1 MYRVNA
7 ERSQEKNDRNGR
19 IERCTKVTPQC
30 LPGRKSLRDENS
42 TPYRS
47 RKSTNAWA
55 SQYRLTPQG
64 KLKLHNLAFMDATD
78 QLGFQFRPA
87 ERRVWTVRALVSA
100 VRSHIEREYSDC
112 WVEGE
117 ISNLR
122 IPDSGHLYFTLKEES
137 AQIRVV
143 MFRSSAKLLRFR
155 PENGLHVTVRGRI
168 TVYEDRGE
176 LQISAEFME
185 PKGAG
190 ALQLA
195 FEQLKAR
202 LQAEGLF
209 EVSRK
214 KPIPPL
220 PQRIGIITSPQGAA
234 LRDIL
239 NILARRH
246 HSANV
251 LIYPAQVQGEAA
263 AGEVMAGVRFF
274 NQDLQRGGA
283 VEVIVIAR
291 GGGSAEDL
299 AAFNH
304 EGLARAVADSKIP
317 VISAIGHETDFT
329 IIDFVADLRA
339 PTPSAAAE
347 LVIRSRQDIEAQA
360 EDLCRRLERALRYRL
375 LMARQELTERAQHGA
390 FARMMDG
397 IHRRQQKLD
406 EQRFRLEKAERQ
418 LLERCRRRSENVSS
432 AVRHYDAR
440 RRLAAVRQ
448 GLEAQVANLAAAIRR
463 RLLESGGALD
473 RRAASLEA
481 LSPVAILNRGYAL
494 VFDAKGRL
502 VKDAARLEAG
512 DELSA
517 RLARGRVRARVTASE
532 PGEPEPGD
540 LH

>member
-1 MYRVNA
+1 M
-7 ERSQEKNDRNGR
+7 EMS
-19 IERCTKVTPQC
+19 
-30 LPGRKSLRDENS
+30 
-42 TPYRS
+42 
-47 RKSTNAWA
+47 
-55 SQYRLTPQG
+55 
-64 KLKLHNLAFMDATD
+64 D
-78 QLGFQFRPA
+78 QLGFQFRPP
-87 ERRVWTVRALVSA
+87 ERRIWTVRALVSA

-209 EVSRK
+209 EASRK

-220 PQRIGIITSPQGAA
+220 PQRIGILTSPQGAA

-246 HSANV
+246 RSANV
-251 LIYPAQVQGEAA
+251 LIYPVQVQGDSAP
-263 AGEVMAGVRFF
+263 GEVMAGLRYFHKDF
-274 NQDLQRGGA
+274 RHGGA
-283 VEVIVIAR
+283 VEVIIIAR

-299 AAFNH
+299 AGFNH

-347 LVIRSRQDIEAQA
+347 LVIRSRQEIEAQA
-360 EDLCRRLERALRYRL
+360 EDLYRRLERGLRYRL
-375 LMARQELTERAQHGA
+375 LIARQELTERAQHGA

-418 LLERCRRRSENVSS
+418 LLERCHRRCENVSS
-432 AVRHYDAR
+432 TIRHYDAR
-440 RRLAAVRQ
+440 RRLAAIRQ
-448 GLEAQVANLAAAIRR
+448 QLQAQVANLAAAAHT
-463 RLLESGGALD
+463 RLLESRGTLD
-473 RRAASLEA
+473 RRTASLEA

-502 VKDAARLEAG
+502 VKDAARLKAG
-512 DELSA
+512 DDLLA
-517 RLARGRVRARVTASE
+517 RLARGRVRARVTATERSE
-532 PGEPEPGD
+532 AESGQR
-540 LH
+540 H

>member
-1 MYRVNA
+1 M
-7 ERSQEKNDRNGR
+7 
-19 IERCTKVTPQC
+19 
-30 LPGRKSLRDENS
+30 S
-42 TPYRS
+42 T
-47 RKSTNAWA
+47 A
-55 SQYRLTPQG
+55 
-64 KLKLHNLAFMDATD
+64 D
-78 QLGFQFRPA
+78 QLGFQFRPP

-117 ISNLR
+117 VSNLR
-122 IPDSGHLYFTLKEES
+122 IPDSGHLYFTLKEEA
-137 AQIRVV
+137 AQMRVV

-202 LQAEGLF
+202 LQVEGLF
-209 EVSRK
+209 EASRK

-251 LIYPAQVQGEAA
+251 LIYPAQVQGDSAP
-263 AGEVMAGVRFF
+263 GEVMAGLRAFH
-274 NQDLQRGGA
+274 QDLGRGRA
-283 VEVIVIAR
+283 VEVIIIAR

-299 AAFNH
+299 ACFNH

-329 IIDFVADLRA
+329 IVDFVADLRA

-347 LVIRSRQDIEAQA
+347 LVIRSRQEIEAQA
-360 EDLCRRLERALRYRL
+360 EELYRRLENALRYRL
-375 LMARQELTERAQHGA
+375 LMARQDLTERAQHGA

-418 LLERCRRRSENVSS
+418 LLERWNRRCENVAA

-440 RRLAAVRQ
+440 RRLAAIRQ
-448 GLEAQVANLAAAIRR
+448 RLQAQVANLATATRT
-463 RLLESGGALD
+463 RLLQSRGALD
-473 RRAASLEA
+473 RQTASLEA

-494 VFDAKGRL
+494 VFDAKGQL
-502 VKDAARLEAG
+502 VKDAARLKSG
-512 DELSA
+512 DEVSA
-517 RLARGRVRARVTASE
+517 RLARGRVRARVTATEQSETE
-532 PGEPEPGD
+532 PGE
-540 LH
+540 LA

>member
-1 MYRVNA
+1 
-7 ERSQEKNDRNGR
+7 
-19 IERCTKVTPQC
+19 
-30 LPGRKSLRDENS
+30 
-42 TPYRS
+42 
-47 RKSTNAWA
+47 
-55 SQYRLTPQG
+55 
-64 KLKLHNLAFMDATD
+64 MDTAD
-78 QLGFQFRPA
+78 QLGFQFRAP
-87 ERRVWTVRALVSA
+87 ERRIWTVRALVSA
-100 VRSHIEREYSDC
+100 VRSQVEREYSDC

-143 MFRSSAKLLRFR
+143 MFRSSARLLRFR

-168 TVYEDRGE
+168 TVYEERGE

-185 PKGAG
+185 PQGAG

-209 EVSRK
+209 EASRK
-214 KPIPPL
+214 KPVPPL
-220 PQRIGIITSPQGAA
+220 PRQIGIVTSPQGAA
-234 LRDIL
+234 LQDIL

-251 LIYPAQVQGEAA
+251 LIYPAQVQGDAA
-263 AGEVMAGVRFF
+263 AGEVIAGLRHF
-274 NQDLQRGGA
+274 NRSRT
-283 VEVIVIAR
+283 VEVIIIAR
-291 GGGSAEDL
+291 GGGSVEDL

-304 EGLARAVADSKIP
+304 EGLARAVAESEIP

-329 IIDFVADLRA
+329 IVDFVADLRA

-347 LVIRSRQDIEAQA
+347 LVIRSRQEIEAQA
-360 EDLCRRLERALRYRL
+360 EELHRRLERAVRYRM
-375 LMARQELTERAQHGA
+375 LMARQELTQVAQHGA

-397 IHRRQQKLD
+397 INRRQQKLD
-406 EQRFRLEKAERQ
+406 DQRFRLERGQRQIFERW
-418 LLERCRRRSENVSS
+418 RRRWEVASA
-432 AVRHYDAR
+432 AVRHYDAQ

-448 GLEAQVANLAAAIRR
+448 RLDAEVAGLAAAVRAL
-463 RLLESGGALD
+463 LLEKRGGLD
-473 RRAASLEA
+473 RRVASLEA

-494 VFDAKGRL
+494 VFDAKGEL
-502 VKDAARLEAG
+502 VKDAALLRAG
-512 DELSA
+512 DEVSA
-517 RLARGRVRARVTASE
+517 RLARGRIRARVSGT
-532 PGEPEPGD
+532 EPESGG

>member
-1 MYRVNA
+1 M
-7 ERSQEKNDRNGR
+7 E
-19 IERCTKVTPQC
+19 
-30 LPGRKSLRDENS
+30 
-42 TPYRS
+42 
-47 RKSTNAWA
+47 
-55 SQYRLTPQG
+55 
-64 KLKLHNLAFMDATD
+64 MTD
-78 QLGFQFRPA
+78 QLGFHFRPP
-87 ERRVWTVRALVSA
+87 ERRIWTVRALVSA

-209 EVSRK
+209 EASRK

-234 LRDIL
+234 LQDIL

-246 HSANV
+246 RSANV
-251 LIYPAQVQGEAA
+251 LIYPAQVQGDLAP
-263 AGEVMAGVRFF
+263 GEVMAGLRYFH
-274 NQDLQRGGA
+274 QELRHQELRHQALRRGGA
-283 VEVIVIAR
+283 VEVIIIAR

-299 AAFNH
+299 AGFNH

-347 LVIRSRQDIEAQA
+347 LVIRSREDIEAQA
-360 EDLCRRLERALRYRL
+360 EDLYRRLERGLRYRL

-418 LLERCRRRSENVSS
+418 LLERCHRRCENVS
-432 AVRHYDAR
+432 ATVRHYDAR
-440 RRLAAVRQ
+440 RRLAAIRQ
-448 GLEAQVANLAAAIRR
+448 QLRAQVANLAAITHT
-463 RLLESGGALD
+463 RLLEIRGVLD
-473 RRAASLEA
+473 RQTASLEA
-481 LSPVAILNRGYAL
+481 LSPLAILNRGYAL

-502 VKDAARLEAG
+502 VKDASRFKPA
-512 DELSA
+512 DELSV
-517 RLARGRVRARVTASE
+517 RLARGRVRARVTATERTE
-532 PGEPEPGD
+532 P
-540 LH
+540 

>member
-1 MYRVNA
+1 M
-7 ERSQEKNDRNGR
+7 EMS
-19 IERCTKVTPQC
+19 
-30 LPGRKSLRDENS
+30 
-42 TPYRS
+42 
-47 RKSTNAWA
+47 
-55 SQYRLTPQG
+55 
-64 KLKLHNLAFMDATD
+64 D
-78 QLGFQFRPA
+78 QLGFHFRPP

-202 LQAEGLF
+202 LHAEGLF
-209 EVSRK
+209 EASRK

-246 HSANV
+246 RSANV
-251 LIYPAQVQGEAA
+251 LIYPAQVQGDLAP
-263 AGEVMAGVRFF
+263 GEVMAGLRYFH
-274 NQDLQRGGA
+274 QELRHQALRRGGA
-283 VEVIVIAR
+283 VEVIIIAR

-299 AAFNH
+299 AGFNH

-347 LVIRSRQDIEAQA
+347 LVIRSREDIEAQA
-360 EDLCRRLERALRYRL
+360 EDLYRRLERGLRYRL

-418 LLERCRRRSENVSS
+418 LLERCHRRCENVS
-432 AVRHYDAR
+432 ATVRHYDAR
-440 RRLAAVRQ
+440 RRLAAIRQ
-448 GLEAQVANLAAAIRR
+448 QLRAQVANLAAITHT
-463 RLLESGGALD
+463 RLLEIRGVLD
-473 RRAASLEA
+473 RQTASLEA
-481 LSPVAILNRGYAL
+481 LSPLAILNRGYAL

-502 VKDAARLEAG
+502 VKDASRFKPG

-517 RLARGRVRARVTASE
+517 RLARGRVRAHVTATERSE
-532 PGEPEPGD
+532 PDSDE

>member
-1 MYRVNA
+1 MEMA
-7 ERSQEKNDRNGR
+7 
-19 IERCTKVTPQC
+19 
-30 LPGRKSLRDENS
+30 
-42 TPYRS
+42 
-47 RKSTNAWA
+47 
-55 SQYRLTPQG
+55 
-64 KLKLHNLAFMDATD
+64 D
-78 QLGFQFRPA
+78 QLGFQFRPP

-251 LIYPAQVQGEAA
+251 LIYPAQVQGDGAP
-263 AGEVMAGVRFF
+263 GEVMAGLRYFD
-274 NQDLQRGGA
+274 QESRGRRA
-283 VEVIVIAR
+283 VEVIIIAR

-299 AAFNH
+299 AGFNH

-329 IIDFVADLRA
+329 IVDFVADLRA

-347 LVIRSRQDIEAQA
+347 LVIRSRQEIEAQA
-360 EDLCRRLERALRYRL
+360 EDLYRRLEHALRYRL

-418 LLERCRRRSENVSS
+418 LLERCHRRSENVSA

-448 GLEAQVANLAAAIRR
+448 RLEAQVASLAAATHT
-463 RLLESGGALD
+463 RLLESRGALD
-473 RRAASLEA
+473 RRTASLEA

-502 VKDAARLEAG
+502 VKDAVRLEAG

-517 RLARGRVRARVTASE
+517 RLARGRVRARVTATERSE
-532 PGEPEPGD
+532 P
-540 LH
+540 

>member
-1 MYRVNA
+1 M
-7 ERSQEKNDRNGR
+7 ETS
-19 IERCTKVTPQC
+19 
-30 LPGRKSLRDENS
+30 
-42 TPYRS
+42 
-47 RKSTNAWA
+47 
-55 SQYRLTPQG
+55 
-64 KLKLHNLAFMDATD
+64 D
-78 QLGFQFRPA
+78 QLGFQFRPP

-122 IPDSGHLYFTLKEES
+122 IPDSGHLYFTLKEEA

-168 TVYEDRGE
+168 TVYEERGE
-176 LQISAEFME
+176 LQVSAEFMG

-209 EVSRK
+209 EASRK
-214 KPIPPL
+214 KAIPPL

-246 HSANV
+246 HSANIV
-251 LIYPAQVQGEAA
+251 IYPAQVQGDSAPS
-263 AGEVMAGVRFF
+263 
-274 NQDLQRGGA
+274 
-283 VEVIVIAR
+283 EVIAGLRYFHQDSRRGNAAEVIIIAR
-291 GGGSAEDL
+291 GGGSVEDL
-299 AAFNH
+299 ACFNH
-304 EGLARAVADSKIP
+304 EGLARAVANSKIP
-317 VISAIGHETDFT
+317 VIAAIGHETDFT
-329 IIDFVADLRA
+329 IVDFVADLRA

-360 EDLCRRLERALRYRL
+360 EDLSRRLERALRYRL
-375 LMARQELTERAQHGA
+375 LMARQELANRAQHGA

-397 IHRRQQKLD
+397 IHRRQQKVD
-406 EQRFRLEKAERQ
+406 ELRFRLEKAERQ
-418 LLERCRRRSENVSS
+418 LLERCHRRSENF
-432 AVRHYDAR
+432 AAAIRHYDAR
-440 RRLAAVRQ
+440 RRLAAIRQ
-448 GLEAQVANLAAAIRR
+448 QLTARVENLAAATQR
-463 RLLESGGALD
+463 RLLRSRGALE
-473 RRAASLEA
+473 RQTASLEA

-494 VFDAKGRL
+494 VFDANGRL
-502 VKDAARLEAG
+502 VKDAAQLAAG

-517 RLARGRVRARVTASE
+517 RLSKGQIRARVTETESTDSA
-532 PGEPEPGD
+532 
-540 LH
+540 

>member
-1 MYRVNA
+1 
-7 ERSQEKNDRNGR
+7 
-19 IERCTKVTPQC
+19 
-30 LPGRKSLRDENS
+30 
-42 TPYRS
+42 
-47 RKSTNAWA
+47 
-55 SQYRLTPQG
+55 
-64 KLKLHNLAFMDATD
+64 MDAPD
-78 QLGFQFRPA
+78 QLGFQFRAP
-87 ERRVWTVRALVSA
+87 ERRIWSVRALVAA

-122 IPDSGHLYFTLKEES
+122 IPDSGHLYFTLKEEA

-155 PENGLHVTVRGRI
+155 PENGLQVTVRGRI

-202 LQAEGLF
+202 LQAQGLF

-214 KPIPPL
+214 KAIPPL
-220 PQRIGIITSPQGAA
+220 PRRIGIITSPQGAA

-251 LIYPAQVQGEAA
+251 VIYPAQVQGDAA
-263 AGEVMAGVRFF
+263 AGEVIAGLRHF
-274 NQDLQRGGA
+274 NPGVDLGVDQGLQPQEIRHHDLRRGPA
-283 VEVIVIAR
+283 VEVIIIAR
-291 GGGSAEDL
+291 GGGSVEDL
-299 AAFNH
+299 ACFNH
-304 EGLARAVADSKIP
+304 EGLARAVANSKIP

-329 IIDFVADLRA
+329 IVDFVADLRA

-347 LVIRSRQDIEAQA
+347 LVIRSRQEIEAQA
-360 EDLCRRLERALRYRL
+360 EDLYRRLERALRYRL

-397 IHRRQQKLD
+397 IHRREQKLD
-406 EQRFRLEKAERQ
+406 EQRFRLEKAQRQ
-418 LLERCRRRSENVSS
+418 LLERCYRRCENVFAS
-432 AVRHYDAR
+432 VRHYDAR
-440 RRLAAVRQ
+440 RRLLAIRQ
-448 GLEAQVANLAAAIRR
+448 QLEAQVANLAAATRA
-463 RLLESGGALD
+463 RLQQCRGALD
-473 RRAASLEA
+473 RRTASLEA

-494 VFDAKGRL
+494 VFDAKGQL
-502 VKDAARLEAG
+502 VKDAAQLDVG

-517 RLARGRVRARVTASE
+517 RLARGRVRGRVTGTESS
-532 PGEPEPGD
+532 
-540 LH
+540 

>member
-1 MYRVNA
+1 META
-7 ERSQEKNDRNGR
+7 
-19 IERCTKVTPQC
+19 
-30 LPGRKSLRDENS
+30 
-42 TPYRS
+42 
-47 RKSTNAWA
+47 
-55 SQYRLTPQG
+55 
-64 KLKLHNLAFMDATD
+64 D
-78 QLGFQFRPA
+78 QLGFQFRPP
-87 ERRVWTVRALVSA
+87 ERRIWTVRALVSA

-117 ISNLR
+117 VSNLR
-122 IPDSGHLYFTLKEES
+122 IPDSGHLYFTLKEEN

-143 MFRSSAKLLRFR
+143 MFRSSAKLLQFR

-190 ALQLA
+190 AQQLA

-202 LQAEGLF
+202 LRAEGLF
-209 EVSRK
+209 EASRK

-251 LIYPAQVQGEAA
+251 LIYPAQVQGDAA
-263 AGEVMAGVRFF
+263 PGEVMAGLRYF
-274 NQDLQRGGA
+274 QQESRGSRA
-283 VEVIVIAR
+283 VEVIIIAR

-299 AAFNH
+299 AGFNH
-304 EGLARAVADSKIP
+304 EGLARAVAESKIP

-329 IIDFVADLRA
+329 IVDFVADLRA

-347 LVIRSRQDIEAQA
+347 LVIRSRQEIEAQA
-360 EDLCRRLERALRYRL
+360 EDLYRRLERALRYRL

-397 IHRRQQKLD
+397 IHRRQQEVD

-418 LLERCRRRSENVSS
+418 LLERCHRRSES
-432 AVRHYDAR
+432 AAADVRHYDAR

-448 GLEAQVANLAAAIRR
+448 SLESQVANLAAATRT
-463 RLLESGGALD
+463 RLLESRGALD
-473 RRAASLEA
+473 RWTASLEA

-502 VKDAARLEAG
+502 VKDASRLKAG
-512 DELSA
+512 DEVSA
-517 RLARGRVRARVTASE
+517 RLARGRVRARVTAAE
-532 PGEPEPGD
+532 RGES
-540 LH
+540 

>member
-1 MYRVNA
+1 META
-7 ERSQEKNDRNGR
+7 
-19 IERCTKVTPQC
+19 
-30 LPGRKSLRDENS
+30 
-42 TPYRS
+42 
-47 RKSTNAWA
+47 
-55 SQYRLTPQG
+55 
-64 KLKLHNLAFMDATD
+64 D
-78 QLGFQFRPA
+78 QLGFQFRPP

-122 IPDSGHLYFTLKEES
+122 IPDSGHLYFTLKEEN

-155 PENGLHVTVRGRI
+155 PENGLYVTVRGRI

-209 EVSRK
+209 EASRK

-251 LIYPAQVQGEAA
+251 LIYPSQVQGDSAP
-263 AGEVMAGVRFF
+263 GEVMAGLRYFQ
-274 NQDLQRGGA
+274 QDWRRSSA
-283 VEVIVIAR
+283 VEVIIIAR

-299 AAFNH
+299 AGFNH

-329 IIDFVADLRA
+329 IVDFVADLRA

-347 LVIRSRQDIEAQA
+347 LVIRSRQEIEAQA
-360 EDLCRRLERALRYRL
+360 EDLYRRLERAVRYRL

-418 LLERCRRRSENVSS
+418 LLERCYRRCENVSA

-440 RRLAAVRQ
+440 RRLASVRQ
-448 GLEAQVANLAAAIRR
+448 RLEGAVANLAAVTHT
-463 RLLESGGALD
+463 RLLLSRGALD
-473 RRAASLEA
+473 RQTASLEA

-517 RLARGRVRARVTASE
+517 RLARGRVRARVTATERSE
-532 PGEPEPGD
+532 TESGEAALE
-540 LH
+540 

>member
-1 MYRVNA
+1 M
-7 ERSQEKNDRNGR
+7 EMS
-19 IERCTKVTPQC
+19 
-30 LPGRKSLRDENS
+30 
-42 TPYRS
+42 
-47 RKSTNAWA
+47 
-55 SQYRLTPQG
+55 
-64 KLKLHNLAFMDATD
+64 D
-78 QLGFQFRPA
+78 QLGFQFRPP

-122 IPDSGHLYFTLKEES
+122 IPDSGHLYFTLKEET
-137 AQIRVV
+137 AQIKTV

-209 EVSRK
+209 DASRK
-214 KPIPPL
+214 KAIPPL
-220 PQRIGIITSPQGAA
+220 PQRIGIITSLQGAA
-234 LRDIL
+234 LQDIL

-246 HSANV
+246 RSANV
-251 LIYPAQVQGEAA
+251 LIYPAQVQGDAAPGEAI
-263 AGEVMAGVRFF
+263 AGLRYF
-274 NQDLQRGGA
+274 NQEVRHQDSRRGNA
-283 VEVIVIAR
+283 VEVIIIAR
-291 GGGSAEDL
+291 GGGSVEDL
-299 AAFNH
+299 ACFNH

-329 IIDFVADLRA
+329 IADFVADLRA

-347 LVIRSRQDIEAQA
+347 LVIRSRQEIEAQA
-360 EDLCRRLERALRYRL
+360 EDLYRRLERAVHYRL

-397 IHRRQQKLD
+397 IHRRQQELD
-406 EQRFRLEKAERQ
+406 EQRFRLEKAQRQ
-418 LLERCRRRSENVSS
+418 LLERCHRRCENVSA

-440 RRLAAVRQ
+440 RRLAAIRQ
-448 GLEAQVANLAAAIRR
+448 QLAAQVANMAALTRTHLLQSRR
-463 RLLESGGALD
+463 ALD
-473 RRAASLEA
+473 RQTASLEA

-494 VFDAKGRL
+494 VFDAKGQL
-502 VKDAARLEAG
+502 VTDAARLNPG
-512 DELSA
+512 DELLA
-517 RLARGRVRARVTASE
+517 RLARGRVHARVTST
-532 PGEPEPGD
+532 D
-540 LH
+540 SSSS

>member
-1 MYRVNA
+1 
-7 ERSQEKNDRNGR
+7 
-19 IERCTKVTPQC
+19 
-30 LPGRKSLRDENS
+30 
-42 TPYRS
+42 
-47 RKSTNAWA
+47 
-55 SQYRLTPQG
+55 
-64 KLKLHNLAFMDATD
+64 
-78 QLGFQFRPA
+78 
-87 ERRVWTVRALVSA
+87 VSS
-100 VRSHIEREYSDC
+100 VRSHVEREYSDC

-122 IPDSGHLYFTLKEES
+122 MPDSGHLYFTLKEES
-137 AQIRVV
+137 AQLRVV

-155 PENGLHVTVRGRI
+155 PENGLQVTVRGRI

-202 LQAEGLF
+202 LLAEGLF
-209 EVSRK
+209 EASRK
-214 KPIPPL
+214 KALPSL

-234 LRDIL
+234 LRDVL

-251 LIYPAQVQGEAA
+251 LIYPAQVQGESAP
-263 AGEVMAGVRFF
+263 GEVMAGIRHF
-274 NQDLQRGGA
+274 NLPAPRDALA
-283 VEVIVIAR
+283 VEVIIIAR
-291 GGGSAEDL
+291 GGGSVEDL
-299 AAFNH
+299 ACFNH
-304 EGLARAVADSKIP
+304 EGLARAVASSKIP
-317 VISAIGHETDFT
+317 VISAIGHESDFT
-329 IIDFVADLRA
+329 IVDFVADLRA

-360 EDLCRRLERALRYRL
+360 EDMYRRLERAVRYRL
-375 LMARQELTERAQHGA
+375 LIARQDLTERGQHGA

-406 EQRFRLEKAERQ
+406 DHRFRLEKAERQ
-418 LLERCRRRSENVSS
+418 ILQGVHRRWETISA

-448 GLEAQVANLAAAIRR
+448 QLEAQVANLAAATHRQ
-463 RLLESGGALD
+463 LLENRGLLE
-473 RRAASLEA
+473 RRIASLEA

-494 VFDAKGRL
+494 IFDDKGSL
-502 VKDAARLEAG
+502 IKDASQLATG
-512 DELSA
+512 DAISA
-517 RLARGRVRARVTASE
+517 RLARGRLRARVTSTDPATPDSGTQ
-532 PGEPEPGD
+532 P
-540 LH
+540 

>member
-1 MYRVNA
+1 
-7 ERSQEKNDRNGR
+7 
-19 IERCTKVTPQC
+19 
-30 LPGRKSLRDENS
+30 
-42 TPYRS
+42 
-47 RKSTNAWA
+47 
-55 SQYRLTPQG
+55 
-64 KLKLHNLAFMDATD
+64 
-78 QLGFQFRPA
+78 
-87 ERRVWTVRALVSA
+87 
-100 VRSHIEREYSDC
+100 
-112 WVEGE
+112 
-117 ISNLR
+117 
-122 IPDSGHLYFTLKEES
+122 
-137 AQIRVV
+137 

-155 PENGLHVTVRGRI
+155 PENGLQVTVRGRI

-209 EVSRK
+209 EASRK

-251 LIYPAQVQGEAA
+251 LIYPAQVQGDSAP
-263 AGEVMAGVRFF
+263 GEVMAGLRYF
-274 NQDLQRGGA
+274 NQDSGISSTQRRRLRSSSLRA
-283 VEVIVIAR
+283 AAAR
-291 GGGSAEDL
+291 PKIL
-299 AAFNH
+299 ACFNH

-329 IIDFVADLRA
+329 IVDFVADLRA

-347 LVIRSRQDIEAQA
+347 LVIRSRQEIEAQA
-360 EDLCRRLERALRYRL
+360 EDLYRRLERALRYRL

-418 LLERCRRRSENVSS
+418 LLERCHRRCENVSAS
-432 AVRHYDAR
+432 VRHYDAR
-440 RRLAAVRQ
+440 RRLAAIRQ
-448 GLEAQVANLAAAIRR
+448 QLAGASREPGRRHARRDCWRAAARWIAGAQAWRR
-463 RLLESGGALD
+463 F
-473 RRAASLEA
+473 RRW
-481 LSPVAILNRGYAL
+481 R
-494 VFDAKGRL
+494 F
-502 VKDAARLEAG
+502 
-512 DELSA
+512 
-517 RLARGRVRARVTASE
+517 
-532 PGEPEPGD
+532 
-540 LH
+540 

>member
-1 MYRVNA
+1 M
-7 ERSQEKNDRNGR
+7 EMS
-19 IERCTKVTPQC
+19 
-30 LPGRKSLRDENS
+30 
-42 TPYRS
+42 
-47 RKSTNAWA
+47 
-55 SQYRLTPQG
+55 
-64 KLKLHNLAFMDATD
+64 D
-78 QLGFQFRPA
+78 QLGFQFLAP
-87 ERRVWTVRALVSA
+87 ERHVWSVRALVSA
-100 VRSHIEREYSDC
+100 VRSLVERQFSDC

-143 MFRSSAKLLRFR
+143 IFRSAAKLLRFR

-209 EVSRK
+209 EASRK
-214 KPIPPL
+214 KPLPPL

-239 NILARRH
+239 NILQRRH

-251 LIYPAQVQGEAA
+251 LIYPAQVQGDSA
-263 AGEVMAGVRFF
+263 AGEVIAGLRYFHQELRR
-274 NQDLQRGGA
+274 NGA
-283 VEVIVIAR
+283 VEVIIIAR

-299 AAFNH
+299 ACFNH
-304 EGLARAVADSKIP
+304 EGLARAVADSKLP

-329 IIDFVADLRA
+329 IVDFVADLRA

-347 LVIRSRQDIEAQA
+347 LVIRSRQEIEAQA
-360 EDLCRRLERALRYRL
+360 EELYRRLERAVRYRL
-375 LMARQELTERAQHGA
+375 LMARQELNERAQQAA

-418 LLERCRRRSENVSS
+418 LLERCHRRLENTSS
-432 AVRHYDAR
+432 AVRHYDVR

-448 GLEAQVANLAAAIRR
+448 GLEAQVANLSAAAHT
-463 RLLESGGALD
+463 RLLGIRGALD
-473 RRAASLEA
+473 RRTASLEA
-481 LSPVAILNRGYAL
+481 LSPLAILNRGYAL
-494 VFDAKGRL
+494 VFDAKGQL
-502 VKDAARLEAG
+502 VKDATGFEVG
-512 DELSA
+512 EELSA
-517 RLARGRVRARVTASE
+517 RLARGRVRARVTGTDR
-532 PGEPEPGD
+532 GEP
-540 LH
+540 

>member
-1 MYRVNA
+1 M
-7 ERSQEKNDRNGR
+7 EMS
-19 IERCTKVTPQC
+19 
-30 LPGRKSLRDENS
+30 
-42 TPYRS
+42 
-47 RKSTNAWA
+47 
-55 SQYRLTPQG
+55 
-64 KLKLHNLAFMDATD
+64 D
-78 QLGFQFRPA
+78 QLGFQFRPP
-87 ERRVWTVRALVSA
+87 ERRVWTVRALVTA

-122 IPDSGHLYFTLKEES
+122 IPDSGHLYFTLKEEG

-155 PENGLHVTVRGRI
+155 TENGLHVTVRGRI

-209 EVSRK
+209 EASRK
-214 KPIPPL
+214 KPLPPL

-234 LRDIL
+234 VRDIL

-246 HSANV
+246 HSANI
-251 LIYPAQVQGEAA
+251 LIYPAQVQGDSAP
-263 AGEVMAGVRFF
+263 GEVMAGLRYFQ
-274 NQDLQRGGA
+274 QDSRRGSA
-283 VEVIVIAR
+283 VEVIIIAR

-299 AAFNH
+299 SCFNH

-329 IIDFVADLRA
+329 IVDFVADLRA

-347 LVIRSRQDIEAQA
+347 LVIRSRQEIEAQA
-360 EDLCRRLERALRYRL
+360 EDLSRRLERALRYRL
-375 LMARQELTERAQHGA
+375 LMARQDLADRAQHGA

-418 LLERCRRRSENVSS
+418 LLERCHRRCETVAA

-440 RRLAAVRQ
+440 RRMAGVRQ
-448 GLEAQVANLAAAIRR
+448 QLEAQVANLAAVMHT
-463 RLLESGGALD
+463 RLLESRGALD
-473 RRAASLEA
+473 RQTASLEA
-481 LSPVAILNRGYAL
+481 LSPVSILNRGYAL

-502 VKDAARLEAG
+502 VKDAAQLGTGE
-512 DELSA
+512 ELSA
-517 RLARGRVRARVTASE
+517 RLARGRVRARVTATESSE
-532 PGEPEPGD
+532 PQ
-540 LH
+540 

>member
-1 MYRVNA
+1 MEMA
-7 ERSQEKNDRNGR
+7 
-19 IERCTKVTPQC
+19 
-30 LPGRKSLRDENS
+30 
-42 TPYRS
+42 
-47 RKSTNAWA
+47 
-55 SQYRLTPQG
+55 
-64 KLKLHNLAFMDATD
+64 D
-78 QLGFQFRPA
+78 QLGFQFRPP

-100 VRSHIEREYSDC
+100 VRTHLEREYSDC

-155 PENGLHVTVRGRI
+155 PENGLQVTVRGRI

-209 EVSRK
+209 DPSQK

-220 PQRIGIITSPQGAA
+220 PQRIGIITSPQGAS

-251 LIYPAQVQGEAA
+251 LIYPAQVQGESAP
-263 AGEVMAGVRFF
+263 GEVMAGLRYFHQELRHQVLR
-274 NQDLQRGGA
+274 LGGA
-283 VEVIVIAR
+283 VEVIIIAR

-299 AAFNH
+299 AGFNH

-329 IIDFVADLRA
+329 IVDFVADLRA

-347 LVIRSRQDIEAQA
+347 LVIRSRQEIEAQA
-360 EDLCRRLERALRYRL
+360 EDLYRRLDRAVGYRL
-375 LMARQELTERAQHGA
+375 LMARQELSERTQHGA

-397 IHRRQQKLD
+397 INRRQQRLD
-406 EQRFRLEKAERQ
+406 EASFRLERAERQ
-418 LLERCRRRSENVSS
+418 LMERCHRRWEIASA

-440 RRLAAVRQ
+440 QRLAAIRQ
-448 GLEAQVANLAAAIRR
+448 RLDAQTVTLASAAHA
-463 RLLESGGALD
+463 RLLAGRSVLD
-473 RRAASLEA
+473 RRTAALEA

-494 VFDAKGRL
+494 VFDAKGQL
-502 VKDAARLEAG
+502 VKDAERLRPG
-512 DELSA
+512 DDVSA
-517 RLARGRVRARVTASE
+517 RLARGSVR
-532 PGEPEPGD
+532 P
-540 LH
+540 

>member
-1 MYRVNA
+1 M
-7 ERSQEKNDRNGR
+7 EMS
-19 IERCTKVTPQC
+19 
-30 LPGRKSLRDENS
+30 
-42 TPYRS
+42 
-47 RKSTNAWA
+47 
-55 SQYRLTPQG
+55 
-64 KLKLHNLAFMDATD
+64 D
-78 QLGFQFRPA
+78 QLGFHFRPP
-87 ERRVWTVRALVSA
+87 ERRVWTVRALVSS
-100 VRSHIEREYSDC
+100 VRLHIEREYSDC

-122 IPDSGHLYFTLKEES
+122 IPDSGHLYFTLKEEA

-190 ALQLA
+190 TLQLA

-209 EVSRK
+209 DAARK
-214 KPIPPL
+214 KAIPPL
-220 PQRIGIITSPQGAA
+220 PQRIGVITSPQGAA

-251 LIYPAQVQGEAA
+251 LIYPAQVQGDAA
-263 AGEVMAGVRFF
+263 PGEVMAGLRHF
-274 NQDLQRGGA
+274 NQDKRRSGV
-283 VEVIVIAR
+283 VEVIIIAR
-291 GGGSAEDL
+291 GGGSVEDL
-299 AAFNH
+299 ACFNH
-304 EGLARAVADSKIP
+304 EGLARAVADSTIP

-329 IIDFVADLRA
+329 IVDFVADLRA

-347 LVIRSRQDIEAQA
+347 LVIRSRQEIEAQA
-360 EDLCRRLERALRYRL
+360 EDLYRRLERAVRYRL
-375 LMARQELTERAQHGA
+375 LMARQELMERAQHGA
-390 FARMMDG
+390 FVRMMDG

-418 LLERCRRRSENVSS
+418 LLERWHRRCENVAA

-440 RRLAAVRQ
+440 RRLAHVRQ
-448 GLEAQVANLAAAIRR
+448 QLEAQVANVAAATHR
-463 RLLESGGALD
+463 RLLVSRGALE
-473 RRAASLEA
+473 RQTASLEA
-481 LSPVAILNRGYAL
+481 LSPVAILYSGYAL
-494 VFDAKGRL
+494 VFDARGQL
-502 VKDAARLEAG
+502 VKDAGELKAG
-512 DELSA
+512 AEVSA
-517 RLARGRVRARVTASE
+517 RLARGRMRARVTATERGEAESNE
-532 PGEPEPGD
+532 PR
-540 LH
+540 

>member
-1 MYRVNA
+1 META
-7 ERSQEKNDRNGR
+7 
-19 IERCTKVTPQC
+19 
-30 LPGRKSLRDENS
+30 
-42 TPYRS
+42 
-47 RKSTNAWA
+47 
-55 SQYRLTPQG
+55 
-64 KLKLHNLAFMDATD
+64 D
-78 QLGFQFRPA
+78 QLGFHFRPP

-209 EVSRK
+209 EASRK

-220 PQRIGIITSPQGAA
+220 PQKIGIITSPQGAA

-251 LIYPAQVQGEAA
+251 LIYPAQVQGDSAP
-263 AGEVMAGVRFF
+263 GEVMAGLRYFH
-274 NQDLQRGGA
+274 QDLRRGGA
-283 VEVIVIAR
+283 VKVIIIAR

-299 AAFNH
+299 ACFNH
-304 EGLARAVADSKIP
+304 EALARTVAESKIP

-329 IIDFVADLRA
+329 IVDFVADLRA

-347 LVIRSRQDIEAQA
+347 LVIRSRQEIEAQA
-360 EDLCRRLERALRYRL
+360 EDLYRRLERGLRYRL
-375 LMARQELTERAQHGA
+375 LIARQELTERAQHGA

-418 LLERCRRRSENVSS
+418 LLERCHRRCENVS
-432 AVRHYDAR
+432 ATIRHYDAR
-440 RRLAAVRQ
+440 RRLAAIRQ
-448 GLEAQVANLAAAIRR
+448 RLQAQVANIAALTHT
-463 RLLESGGALD
+463 RLLESRGALD
-473 RRAASLEA
+473 RRTASLEA

-494 VFDAKGRL
+494 VFDAKGQL
-502 VKDAARLEAG
+502 VKNAARLKAG

-517 RLARGRVRARVTASE
+517 RLARGRVRARVTATE
-532 PGEPEPGD
+532 RGEPDSGE